1 MFLGKVILEQ
11 RKKMT
16 LNQQQLAN
24 GICTQTVISR
34 IENQN
39 ISPSVDVLVK
49 ICQRLNLTL
58 NDVYSEFSKLPS
70 NNLVNDKLT
79 TLFELVQKT
88 DFEEAAKLLPKIA
101 TSNLTN
107 PQKLELNFL
116 KGQLELQ
123 KKEYDQAVFQFTFV
137 LTSRNRQ
144 KDSFWEVMTNIELAE
159 VYLLKEQP
167 EIAQHYFETA
177 SKVPF
182 LTNLTMLETIAYR
195 KSQLKLAAFL
205 SANHEL
211 DTSNQVIFNNLRHSD
226 NNMVVAQATDEFYYL
241 AAINALAQA
250 PNDRNQVSHY
260 LLSAIAF
267 AEYNTNDA
275 LLDKINQ
282 TMQKHQIT
290 ELKIKS

>member
-137 LTSRNRQ
+137 LTSLNRQ

-211 DTSNQVIFNNLRHSD
+211 DTSNQVIFNNLKHSD

-250 PNDRNQVSHY
+250 PNDRNLVSHY

-267 AEYNTNDA
+267 AEYNANDA